1 MSPARRLFALLVTLA
16 VSLVGVGLVAPS
28 AQASGTESAFVSAIN
43 SSRAATGA
51 SRLAVKSDLVS
62 VARAQAAR
70 MAAKQDLYHTPNLG
84 SAVRSWKVVGENV
97 GYGPDVATLH
107 RAFMNSAPHRANIL
121 DKRFTEVGVGVV
133 VKDGTIWV
141 SEVFRRP
148 AGATAAPKPTRSSS
162 PAARTSSKPKASPKP
177 STTTAPKAAPAARPV
192 PVLPKVPAGVVC
204 DSSPEAALRLSAALS
219 DHRTARLVEQTQR
232 ALLGFQCGHR
242 LPLTG
247 VVDDPTRRALAG

>member
-1 MSPARRLFALLVTLA
+1 MSPARRLLTLLVTLA
-16 VSLVGVGLVAPS
+16 LALAGVGLGAPA

-43 SSRAATGA
+43 SSRAAQGA
-51 SRLAVKSDLVS
+51 SRLSVQSDLVS

-84 SAVRSWKVVGENV
+84 GAVRNWKVVGENV

-121 DKRFTEVGVGVV
+121 DKRFTQVGVGVV

-148 AGATAAPKPTRSSS
+148 ASAAAPAPARTSS
-162 PAARTSSKPKASPKP
+162 PAARPSATPRKSSASSARP
-177 STTTAPKAAPAARPV
+177 AAPPAPVARPV
-192 PVLPKVPAGVVC
+192 PAPPKVPAGVVC
-204 DSSPEAALRLSAALS
+204 DASPQAAMRLTAALA
-219 DHRTARLVEQTQR
+219 DHRTARLVEQSQR
-232 ALLGFQCGHR
+232 VILGFQCGKR

-247 VVDDPTRRALAG
+247 VVDDVTRRAMGG